1 MEGCDHAGLAAF
13 IAAGDFSAESRPL
26 SRQFNYAERESMD
39 SPKPRSRRQATQMLE
54 RIFDFIASS
63 WNVIKPWVV
72 VADYEGGV
80 VLRFGR
86 YDRTLEPG
94 LHWKLP
100 LADSTIT
107 TSTVITTMALRPQ
120 TLTTRDDL
128 SVVISAIVKYHIA
141 DVRAYLLDI
150 WDSADV
156 LNDVTLGAIKEI
168 VASVEY
174 TDLQKLEIEEKV
186 LDFVRAEAEKFGVHV
201 HKVTFSDL
209 GKVRSI
215 RLITSEPSGQ

>member
-1 MEGCDHAGLAAF
+1 MF
-13 IAAGDFSAESRPL
+13 
-26 SRQFNYAERESMD
+26 
-39 SPKPRSRRQATQMLE
+39 E
-54 RIFDFIASS
+54 RILDFIAGF
-63 WNVIKPWVV
+63 WNVLRPWIVV
-72 VADYEGGV
+72 NDFEGGV
-80 VLRFGR
+80 ILRLGR
-86 YDRTLEPG
+86 FHRKLAPG

-100 LADSTIT
+100 IADAAIT

-120 TLTTRDDL
+120 TLTTRDDF

-156 LNDVTLGAIKEI
+156 LNDVTLGAIKETI
-168 VASVEY
+168 AFVEY
-174 TDLQKLEIEEKV
+174 ADLQKKGIEDHV
-186 LDFVRAEAEKFGVHV
+186 LNMVQSEAEKFGVHV

-215 RLITSEPSGQ
+215 RLITGEPSTLQ